1 MIFFYKNYTF
11 HTSINAYNNH
21 WNITGMSIA
30 ISWSNR
36 YSIKLQTYPQAHRK
50 MDEYSLHVFKF
61 LLKVHFLH
69 FCPDSLP
76 PPNLSAET

>member
-1 MIFFYKNYTF
+1 MPVTF
-11 HTSINAYNNH
+11 QSLVPSGTLVNFRPIH
-21 WNITGMSIA
+21 
-30 ISWSNR
+30 
-36 YSIKLQTYPQAHRK
+36 KLIGKWMNSA
-50 MDEYSLHVFKF
+50 HVFKF